1 MVVQTWTQQQVVE
14 LFPKFLT
21 KLSGTFGDRFET
33 VAQAQA
39 GVPAATIAILRD
51 GMSLAEN
58 GVVTRERFR
67 WRSPYATKD
76 NVTPQWQRAVEAGLA
91 EPAGGGWRVTAE
103 GREAHE
109 RAIREFRSFLGT
121 LSLPAEPLGRVLRAL
136 EGLAADIPSGSPRV
150 EAARRVPPPAPASDI
165 VRLQYAVRQLWARRD
180 DCHTGAWQDAGYAG
194 PELDAL
200 TQVWSGKGS
209 VDDVA
214 KALESKQERADVER
228 SIDAL
233 VRRGDVERDG
243 AVVRCTPQG
252 RASREAIEA
261 DTDRRYF
268 VGWPEG
274 DDLARIGED
283 LTAVME
289 ALPAG

>member
-1 MVVQTWTQQQVVE
+1 MAVKTWTQQRVVE

-39 GVPAATIAILRD
+39 GVPAATIAIVRD
-51 GMSLAEN
+51 GLSLAEN

-76 NVTPQWQRAVEAGLA
+76 NVTPQWQRAVQAGLA
-91 EPAGGGWRVTAE
+91 EPADGGWRVTAK

-109 RAIREFRSFLGT
+109 RAGSEFRSFVGA
-121 LSLPAEPLGRVLRAL
+121 LSLPAEPLRRTLAEL
-136 EGLAADIPSGSPRV
+136 EGLAAAIPSDSPRV
-150 EAARRVPPPAPASDI
+150 EAVRRVPPPAPANDI

-180 DCHTGAWQDAGYAG
+180 DCHTGAWQHAGYSG
-194 PELDAL
+194 PELDVL

-209 VDDVA
+209 VDEVA
-214 KALESKQERADVER
+214 KALENKQERADVER
-228 SIDAL
+228 SIAAL
-233 VRRGDVERDG
+233 VARGDLERDG
-243 AVVRCTPQG
+243 DVLRCTAQG
-252 RASREAIEA
+252 RAARDAIEA

-268 VGWPEG
+268 VGWPKRE
-274 DDLARIGED
+274 DVARIGED